1 MSQIK
6 TYVISLSDQKRRRS
20 VIKSRLKAINHEFVF
35 FDAIDGRSC
44 NLRNDP
50 AYSGIKRRLFFGK
63 DLTSPEL
70 GILFSNKEILK
81 DIIKNNY
88 SHALVLED
96 DVVIKDNFHFILSK
110 LIQSN
115 INWELVRFLGKPK
128 MTKYRQ
134 RKIFN
139 LDASFNLVR
148 IGSCPGGS
156 YAYII
161 SRKGAKKL
169 LKSMDKVYLPPDILM
184 GSPWITSIEVMV
196 IMPTIATWDDDFP
209 SAIDSPT
216 RYTKNKELKGVEIFL
231 YPISKL
237 FFKIKI
243 ALQKRIYFYKYY
255 FYDRK
260 TFASSIKE
268 KGESQIWRKERDSNP
283 R

>member
-20 VIKSRLKAINHEFVF
+20 VIKSRLKAINLEFVF
-35 FDAIDGRSC
+35 FNAVDGRSC

-50 AYSGIKRRLFFGK
+50 SYSGVKRRLFFGK

-70 GILFSNKEILK
+70 GVLFSNKEILK

-88 SHALVLED
+88 SEALVLED

-110 LIQSN
+110 LTQSN

-128 MTKYRQ
+128 MAKYRQ

-161 SRKGAKKL
+161 SREGAKKL

-184 GSPWITSIEVMV
+184 GSPWITNIEVMV
-196 IMPTIATWDDDFP
+196 IMPTIATWDNDFP
-209 SAIDSPT
+209 SAIDSPN
-216 RYTKNKELKGVEIFL
+216 RYTKKKDLRGVEIFL
-231 YPISKL
+231 YAISRP

-255 FYDRK
+255 FHDRK
-260 TFASSIKE
+260 TFSSSIK
-268 KGESQIWRKERDSNP
+268 RKEKNQNS
-283 R
+283 

>member
-1 MSQIK
+1 MRPIK
-6 TYVISLSDQKRRRS
+6 TYVISLSDQKRRRA
-20 VIKSRLKAINHEFVF
+20 VVEARLNAIDHEFIF

-44 NLRNDP
+44 NLRSDP
-50 AYSGIKRRLFFGK
+50 SYSGIRRRLFFGK

-88 SHALVLED
+88 REALVLED
-96 DVVIKDNFHFILSK
+96 DVVVKDNFHFILSK
-110 LIQSN
+110 LIESN

-128 MTKYRQ
+128 MAKYRQ

-148 IGSCPGGS
+148 IGSTPGGS

-161 SRKGAKKL
+161 SQEGAKKL
-169 LKSMDKVYLPPDILM
+169 LKSMDKIYLPPDILM
-184 GSPWITSIEVMV
+184 GSPWITNIEVMV
-196 IMPTIATWDDDFP
+196 IMPTIATWDKDFP
-209 SAIDSPT
+209 SSLDSPN
-216 RYTKNKELKGVEIFL
+216 RYTKKKDLKRSEAIL
-231 YPISKL
+231 YPISRL

-255 FYDRK
+255 FHDRK
-260 TFASSIKE
+260 TFASSVK
-268 KGESQIWRKERDSNP
+268 KDVV
-283 R
+283 

>member
-20 VIKSRLKAINHEFVF
+20 LIKSRLKAINLEFVF
-35 FDAIDGRSC
+35 FNAVDGRSC

-50 AYSGIKRRLFFGK
+50 SYSGVKRRLFFGK

-70 GILFSNKEILK
+70 GVLFSNKEILK

-88 SHALVLED
+88 SEALVLED

-110 LIQSN
+110 LTQSN

-128 MTKYRQ
+128 MAKYRQ

-161 SRKGAKKL
+161 SREGAKKL

-184 GSPWITSIEVMV
+184 GSPWITNIEVMV
-196 IMPTIATWDDDFP
+196 IMPTIATWDNDFP
-209 SAIDSPT
+209 SAIDSPN
-216 RYTKNKELKGVEIFL
+216 RYTKKKDLRGVEIFL
-231 YPISKL
+231 YAISRP

-255 FYDRK
+255 FHDRK
-260 TFASSIKE
+260 TFSSSIK
-268 KGESQIWRKERDSNP
+268 RKEKNQNS
-283 R
+283 

>member
-1 MSQIK
+1 MIPIK
-6 TYVISLSDQKRRRS
+6 TYVISLSDQKKRRA
-20 VIKSRLKAINHEFVF
+20 VVEDRLNAINHDFIF

-50 AYSGIKRRLFFGK
+50 SYSGIRRRLFFGK

-70 GILFSNKEILK
+70 GVLFSNKEILK

-88 SHALVLED
+88 SKALIFED

-115 INWELVRFLGKPK
+115 INWELVRFLGKSK

-139 LDASFNLVR
+139 LNASFNLVR

-161 SRKGAKKL
+161 SQEGAKKL
-169 LKSMDKVYLPPDILM
+169 LKSMNNVYLPPDILM
-184 GSPWITSIEVMV
+184 GSPWITDIEVMV
-196 IMPTIATWDDDFP
+196 ILPTIATWDKGFQSSLDNP
-209 SAIDSPT
+209 N
-216 RYTKNKELKGVEIFL
+216 RYTKKKDLKRAEAFL
-231 YPISKL
+231 FPISRL

-243 ALQKRIYFYKYY
+243 ALQKRIYFYKHY
-255 FYDRK
+255 FNDRK
-260 TFASSIKE
+260 TFASSVK
-268 KGESQIWRKERDSNP
+268 KPNVGSD
-283 R
+283 

>member
-1 MSQIK
+1 MSRIK
-6 TYVISLSDQKRRRS
+6 TYVISLSDQKRRRA
-20 VIKSRLKAINHEFVF
+20 VVEARLNAIDHEFIF

-44 NLRNDP
+44 NLRSDP
-50 AYSGIKRRLFFGK
+50 SYSGIRRRSFFGK

-88 SHALVLED
+88 SEALVLED

-110 LIQSN
+110 LTQSN
-115 INWELVRFLGKPK
+115 INWELVRFLGKSK

-139 LDASFNLVR
+139 LDSSFNLVR

-161 SRKGAKKL
+161 SQKGAKKL
-169 LKSMDKVYLPPDILM
+169 LKSMDNVYLPPDILM
-184 GSPWITSIEVMV
+184 GSPWITDIEVMV
-196 IMPTIATWDDDFP
+196 VMPTIATWDKSF
-209 SAIDSPT
+209 SSSIDNPN
-216 RYTKNKELKGVEIFL
+216 RYTKKKDLKGAEAFL
-231 YPISKL
+231 FPISKL

-243 ALQKRIYFYKYY
+243 ALQKRIYFYKHY
-255 FYDRK
+255 FNDRK
-260 TFASSIKE
+260 TFSRSVK
-268 KGESQIWRKERDSNP
+268 KLNVGSD
-283 R
+283 